1 LSGPA
6 ARDEM
11 VDGKGGLRPYW
22 LGVLGSFR
30 ALGDAGVAER
40 AHRLNHAFE
49 EEGITSVLPGA
60 SAAEHAWRCDPVP
73 LLLGADEFATLEEGL
88 AQRARLMEAVLADL
102 AGDCRLLADGVL
114 PPALLYPNPAYLRV
128 ARGASPAPLLHFYA
142 ADLLR
147 GPDGAWRVLADR
159 TAGPTGVGYARE
171 NRRLLNRVIPE
182 LFRSVQVRQLRPF
195 FDVWQD
201 ALQRLA
207 PRPADGDADDGLSAV
222 ALLTEGTRDPQWFE
236 HLYLSRELNCAL
248 VEGGDLTVRGGTVFL
263 KTLKGLRRISVLL
276 RRVDGRMVDPLELE
290 PSRGIGVPGLLDA
303 VRCGNLRIANDP
315 IAGVL
320 EAPALA
326 AFLPGLCMRLLGEK
340 LLTASVPTMWLGEE
354 RARSLVMADPARWL
368 IRPAVDGHAAAIQVD
383 RLDAAARTELLDR
396 IARRPWAWSAS
407 AAIPPSMAPCLD
419 ADGRLAPK
427 PVVLRMFLVWDGTA
441 WRAMPGG
448 LARVLEDSERLAG
461 RLPRAAMSKDVWVLS
476 EDGSDIVGPA
486 AQPAGKLAIRRGS
499 GDLPSRVADDLFWLG
514 RYVERLER
522 AARLIRATL
531 VRLARGSTLLPR
543 ETSELQALA
552 RCLVDAGIIEPE
564 ASAGG
569 ASTDLLARA
578 MLATVRERGSIDDL
592 FGSVTRLTES
602 VRDRLTGDMYSTFL
616 ANLRAARAATREAGL
631 SLDGLSRGMVATLRF
646 SNAIAGVAAENMVR
660 GGAFLFLDLGRRLE
674 RACAVAAEVASAID
688 QPPAR
693 VEIGLRL
700 ALELCDSAITYR
712 NRYLNVIQPA
722 PVLDL
727 VLCDQGNPRGLA
739 FQIEAMHRHLG
750 DLADDIVAGEPLV
763 ETVAGFL
770 AQAEMMVAEVL
781 ASPDQAATAA
791 DLPEQL
797 RAIGAGVAELS
808 VQITRRYFA
817 LLPEIATLGWRS
829 EETTPLRGAA

>member
-1 LSGPA
+1 MTGPT

-40 AHRLNHAFE
+40 AQRLNRAFE
-49 EEGITSVLPGA
+49 EEGVTSVLPGA
-60 SAAEHAWRCDPVP
+60 SAIEHAWRCDPVP

-88 AQRARLMEAVLADL
+88 AQRARLMETILADL

-114 PPALLYPNPAYLRV
+114 PPALVFPNPAYLRI

-159 TAGPTGVGYARE
+159 TAAPTGVGYARE

-207 PRPADGDADDGLSAV
+207 PRPTDGDADDAVSAV

-315 IAGVL
+315 TAGVL

-340 LLTASVPTMWLGEE
+340 LLTASIPTMWLGEE
-354 RARSLVMADPARWL
+354 QARALVTADPARWL
-368 IRPAVDGHAAAIQVD
+368 IRPAVDGHAAATQVD
-383 RLDAAARTELLDR
+383 RLDPSDRAALLAR

-419 ADGRLAPK
+419 ADGRLSPK
-427 PVVLRMFLVWDGTA
+427 PVVLRMFLAWDGTA

-448 LARVLEDSERLAG
+448 LARVLDETERLAG
-461 RLPRAAMSKDVWVLS
+461 RLPQAAMSKDVWVLS
-476 EDGSDIVGPA
+476 EDRSDIVGPA
-486 AQPAGKLAIRRGS
+486 AQQVGKLAIRRGS

-514 RYVERLER
+514 RYIERLER

-543 ETSELQALA
+543 ETNELQALA
-552 RCLVDAGIIEPE
+552 RCLVDAGIIDAET
-564 ASAGG
+564 SAGG

-646 SNAIAGVAAENMVR
+646 STAIAGVAAENMVR

-674 RACAVAAEVASAID
+674 RACAVSAEVASAID

-693 VEIGLRL
+693 IEIGLRL
-700 ALELCDSAITYR
+700 VLELCDSAITYR
-712 NRYLNVIQPA
+712 NRYLNVLQPA

-739 FQIEAMHRHLG
+739 FQLEAMHRHLG
-750 DLADDIVAGEPLV
+750 DLADDTVAGEPLA

-770 AQAEMMVAEVL
+770 TQAEMMVAEVL
-781 ASPDQAATAA
+781 DSPDQGATAA
-791 DLPEQL
+791 EMPEQL

-829 EETTPLRGAA
+829 EDTTPLRGAA